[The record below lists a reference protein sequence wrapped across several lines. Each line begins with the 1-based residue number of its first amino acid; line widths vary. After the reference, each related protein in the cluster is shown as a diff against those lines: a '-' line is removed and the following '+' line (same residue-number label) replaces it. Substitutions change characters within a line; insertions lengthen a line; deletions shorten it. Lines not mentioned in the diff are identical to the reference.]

1 MTMNIQEITPSQVVR
16 AYVGRAGACACGCSG
31 KHYEADDLAMR
42 TKVLRTIQANEDR
55 VEVDS
60 DWVSVQIKGKEYV
73 AFFTE

>member
-1 MTMNIQEITPSQVVR
+1 M
-16 AYVGRAGACACGCSG
+16 CGCSG

-42 TKVLRTIQANEDR
+42 MKVLRTIQANEDR